1 MKFVVAVEGV
11 ERSCWGKGEWR
22 RGQVLA
28 GECRGEV
35 GVHWFAQWTAMLV
48 PTWTSGLVAG

>member
-11 ERSCWGKGEWR
+11 ERSCWGKGEWW

-28 GECRGEV
+28 GECRGEA

-48 PTWTSGLVAG
+48 PTWNSGLVAG